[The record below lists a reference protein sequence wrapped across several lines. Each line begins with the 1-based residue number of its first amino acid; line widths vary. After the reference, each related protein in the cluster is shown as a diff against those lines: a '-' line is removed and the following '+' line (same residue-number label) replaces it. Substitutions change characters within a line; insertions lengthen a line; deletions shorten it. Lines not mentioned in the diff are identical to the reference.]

1 MKKQASQVVVAVVC
15 GLLGFLLAYQYKVLA
30 GKGASEANYNS
41 DIIKE
46 VENLKSEKEEL
57 KITNSELNEKLAAL
71 EQGATEKGSVELE
84 IKKQLD
90 TARKQLGLLDVKG
103 PGIKVN
109 ISLKSSMFGTNE
121 ADGSRLLTDNE
132 LVALVNALW
141 FSKAEAI
148 SINGF
153 RITPQ
158 TGIKVAGN
166 VIWIGTQGRVDPS
179 EKIEVLAIGDIVKLK
194 TGLNFETF
202 EYGNYT
208 NYDTDIK
215 ENDEIIIQKTTQSLK
230 SDYIKLVQN

>member
-30 GKGASEANYNS
+30 GKGTTEANYNS
-41 DIIKE
+41 DILSE
-46 VENLKSEKEEL
+46 VESLKNEKEEL
-57 KITNSELNEKLAAL
+57 KVTNSELNEKLAAL
-71 EQGATEKGSVELE
+71 EQGAAAEGNVELE
-84 IKKQLD
+84 IKNQLD

-103 PGIKVN
+103 PGVKISL
-109 ISLKSSMFGTNE
+109 SLKSSMFGNN
-121 ADGSRLLTDNE
+121 AGDSSRLLTDNE
-132 LVALVNALW
+132 LVSLVNALW

-166 VIWIGTQGRVDPS
+166 VIWVGAQGRIDPS
-179 EKIEVLAIGDIVKLK
+179 EKMEILAIGDIAKLK
-194 TGLNFETF
+194 SGLDFESF

-208 NYDTDIK
+208 NYDSEIK

-230 SDYIKLVQN
+230 SDYIHLVQD